1 MGIGN
6 AINACAH
13 LNNVA
18 NARLGLTSLPA
29 TKVNL
34 ALALALHRA
43 GFIASVHRGGPQPP
57 TPQELAA
64 PPAPATHA
72 NTATRRLWLGM
83 KYWNN
88 EPVLRKMTTVTKP
101 KRPIH
106 IKAIDLHR
114 VVRGFASK
122 DGLVKGLQLGECIFL
137 MTDQGMMEGRE
148 ALSRNMGGIV
158 LCRAR

>member
-29 TKVNL
+29 T
-34 ALALALHRA
+34 
-43 GFIASVHRGGPQPP
+43 
-57 TPQELAA
+57 
-64 PPAPATHA
+64 
-72 NTATRRLWLGM
+72 

>member
-43 GFIASVHRGGPQPP
+43 GFIAS
-57 TPQELAA
+57 
-64 PPAPATHA
+64 
-72 NTATRRLWLGM
+72 
-83 KYWNN
+83 
-88 EPVLRKMTTVTKP
+88 
-101 KRPIH
+101 
-106 IKAIDLHR
+106 
-114 VVRGFASK
+114 
-122 DGLVKGLQLGECIFL
+122 LGECIFL

>member
-43 GFIASVHRGGPQPP
+43 GFISSVHRGGPQPP

-64 PPAPATHA
+64 PPAPRDARQ
-72 NTATRRLWLGM
+72 RRDAPPLARH
-83 KYWNN
+83 
-88 EPVLRKMTTVTKP
+88 EP